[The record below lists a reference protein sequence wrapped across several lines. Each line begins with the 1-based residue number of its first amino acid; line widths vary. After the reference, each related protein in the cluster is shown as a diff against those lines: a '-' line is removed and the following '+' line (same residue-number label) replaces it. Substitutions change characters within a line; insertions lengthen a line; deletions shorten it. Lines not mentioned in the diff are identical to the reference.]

1 MNSAARY
8 SYGSLRRKEAGH
20 HNKKRQMLKERFSCA
35 LYWYLIES
43 LLLIGI
49 QHHTQIYPIQS
60 ERLLNK

>member
-35 LYWYLIES
+35 LYWYLQM
-43 LLLIGI
+43 G
-49 QHHTQIYPIQS
+49 QFGQQQ
-60 ERLLNK
+60 